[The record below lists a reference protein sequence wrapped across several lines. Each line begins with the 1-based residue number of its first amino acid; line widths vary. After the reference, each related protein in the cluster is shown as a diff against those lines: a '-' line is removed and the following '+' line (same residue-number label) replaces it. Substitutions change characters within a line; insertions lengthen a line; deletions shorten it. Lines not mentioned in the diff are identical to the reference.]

1 MSRISSPFSVSFQ
14 QSDKAHFKISAAWR
28 LQANYICL
36 HISSFLIPR
45 WRTRVQLS
53 AVSTFPAIPKF
64 FCKKCV
70 YIGHK
75 EFYSCKQLIKL
86 MQINFETY
94 KKSCNLRGISMLL
107 SLLSF
112 AYASEDQN
120 YLKST
125 ILVSLVAL
133 NHVLNM
139 IKFSFTSPGFPFT
152 RQLFKLV

>member
-1 MSRISSPFSVSFQ
+1 MSRISWPFSVSFQ

-53 AVSTFPAIPKF
+53 AVSTFPTIQKF

-133 NHVLNM
+133 NHVLDM